1 MTRRAP
7 YEHAPAASETPQYWR
22 SLEERSRL
30 GDSDFLASRAAEF
43 PMGVGEPEGGSG
55 RLGRRGFMGWL
66 GAAFALAGAE
76 GCRRPVEKIL
86 PYGKQPTTATI
97 GLPQHF
103 ATVSVRRGEAVG
115 ILAESHE
122 GRPTKLEGNP
132 DHPASLGAADL
143 QTQAEI
149 LSLYDPDRTGA
160 VTLAG
165 AKSSWADFFKAAAA
179 VKGDL
184 HVLVAPTASP
194 TVAKLRAAFGDRL
207 HTWSAEGVGQVQ
219 AGQKIAFGKALQPVY
234 AYENAKA
241 IVSLDADFLQTEAGS
256 VAATKGFAKA
266 RRLRAP
272 TDTMAR
278 LWVAEP

>member
-7 YEHAPAASETPQYWR
+7 YEHAPAASDTPQYWR

-132 DHPASLGAADL
+132 DHPASLGAS
-143 QTQAEI
+143 I
-149 LSLYDPDRTGA
+149 CRPRR
-160 VTLAG
+160 
-165 AKSSWADFFKAAAA
+165 KSSPSTTPI
-179 VKGDL
+179 
-184 HVLVAPTASP
+184 AP
-194 TVAKLRAAFGDRL
+194 
-207 HTWSAEGVGQVQ
+207 
-219 AGQKIAFGKALQPVY
+219 
-234 AYENAKA
+234 
-241 IVSLDADFLQTEAGS
+241 
-256 VAATKGFAKA
+256 
-266 RRLRAP
+266 AP
-272 TDTMAR
+272 
-278 LWVAEP
+278 